1 MVITDG
7 QKKKNLNIKKSYN
20 EGVKNLIKISSACF
34 FKHNI
39 DYVSAFALSSH
50 NLLRSKKFVSTI
62 IKILESYL
70 DEFLINRS
78 KYHFNII
85 FIGDLTIF
93 NKKIK
98 VKMEEINNNNSY
110 NKNLIIAL
118 NYSGT
123 KDILNAV
130 LKLKNTK
137 NSDLNLNNYLST
149 SIYPNPDILIRT
161 GGFQRLSDFFLYQ
174 LSFTEFFFSKTLW
187 PDFKISSL
195 NSIIDKFSKI
205 EKKFGK

>member
-1 MVITDG
+1 
-7 QKKKNLNIKKSYN
+7 
-20 EGVKNLIKISSACF
+20 
-34 FKHNI
+34 
-39 DYVSAFALSSH
+39 
-50 NLLRSKKFVSTI
+50 
-62 IKILESYL
+62 
-70 DEFLINRS
+70 
-78 KYHFNII
+78 
-85 FIGDLTIF
+85 
-93 NKKIK
+93 
-98 VKMEEINNNNSY
+98 MEEINNNNSY